1 MKKLVLCLLVI
12 LCLCGCSFEKTQV
25 SYTIKNKTDKKQV
38 ISIVNN
44 ATDNIVY
51 DFEIE
56 PFGFQSFTLDN
67 WIRIILNTENSFN
80 ESFVC
85 NFVKNNTWVIEYGE
99 KTTYTIKSEL
109 DFDITVQNFNIVN
122 GEKSSPCYSV
132 FIPNN
137 SSVNVA
143 TIDVYPEWLG
153 NIWDLENRNIDS
165 VNDYNDTLFQSVKH
179 NGEDVYY
186 EIIKT
191 DRTINIRYRK
201 G

>member
-1 MKKLVLCLLVI
+1 MKKLVLCLVFVLYLVGCGINQEVNVVIKNDTDI
-12 LCLCGCSFEKTQV
+12 LQSVNLFSSLNDELVCCFSIAPLETVVKTIPKGFYKEIATEKQFDKSYNFSFE
-25 SYTIKNKTDKKQV
+25 D
-38 ISIVNN
+38 
-44 ATDNIVY
+44 D
-51 DFEIE
+51 
-56 PFGFQSFTLDN
+56 
-67 WIRIILNTENSFN
+67 
-80 ESFVC
+80 
-85 NFVKNNTWVIEYGE
+85 TWVI
-99 KTTYTIKSEL
+99 KDSKRIVYTIKSEL
-109 DFDITVQNFNIVN
+109 EFDITVQNFNIVN

-179 NGEDVYY
+179 NGVDVYY